1 MDPKEALEI
10 GKKSV
15 LKHGELFAKGVI
27 EDCFAPAV
35 KVAQDALGK
44 AIPGQI
50 DDAIIAKVV
59 ENFAPALKEA
69 MLAEVSKLSDEV

>member
-1 MDPKEALEI
+1 MEPKEALEI

-15 LKHGELFAKGVI
+15 LKHGEIFAKGII
-27 EDCFAPAV
+27 EDCFEPAI
-35 KVAQDALGK
+35 KVAQEQVCK

-69 MLAEVSKLSDEV
+69 MLAEVSKLSEEV